1 MPRSPIGFPAGA
13 PPGYHLGDEDVA
25 QGAKAWDPKLP
36 ESNDRPALAAL
47 AAAGGENLATSTGRF
62 PGTETYLSGSFLA
75 VRAEGGLH
83 GFAEF
88 KSRLKCRTEGGVS
101 RVRLSRQWVSLI

>member
-25 QGAKAWDPKLP
+25 QGANAWDPKLP
-36 ESNDRPALAAL
+36 ESNDRQALAAL
-47 AAAGGENLATSTGRF
+47 EAASAEHFAAARGGHTGAEADF
-62 PGTETYLSGSFLA
+62 SGAFLA

-83 GFAEF
+83 GFAAF